1 MKLSSI
7 SIKLILLSFVL
18 LLSPLSAR
26 DEVGHFGDTIH
37 NVSIQISPF
46 DAECKINGLVVVPNE
61 VDKLP
66 AGDYTVVLNKNG
78 YKSYTNKFT
87 VSADNRHFLFIMEAE
102 KITGLLIKTD
112 PPGAS
117 VYIDGN
123 LKGTSDAGF
132 LLPIKKYKVK
142 VELEK
147 YLPVEQ
153 EIDGTQP
160 AKLYTLNLK
169 LQKNTGFLKINSNMK
184 DLIVEIDGEVIDQ
197 QLQYELVSGN
207 HSIRVTAANC
217 SEYSTQVTI
226 SRGKTTSIKA
236 NLEKLTGEVILNV
249 IPSDALVMIGVA
261 NYENARKFELEPGTY
276 KMHLSSDLYDSK
288 TINLVVQKGKTT
300 RLNVQLPKNS
310 GHVLL
315 TRRPE
320 SAKILVDG
328 KDYGTTDKIELRSG
342 NYLLQAEV
350 DSSYYPFA
358 ENIVITKNKTTNLKV
373 DVKRRKGVFL
383 FNSVPYNTRVRLLQ
397 KGETKF
403 EFNGTGIIEE
413 LPIGKYNLIV
423 QSPGYKSIREEIT
436 IVEGKNYIL
445 DLKLEQGVDEI
456 LRTET
461 TAIPAFLKRVDGGY
475 FSMGATPDQ
484 GIGTKM
490 ELPVRIVA
498 VNMFYIGTT
507 EVTQALWNEV
517 MGENPSH
524 FKTDQI
530 NSSLPVEN
538 ISWLEAV
545 KFCNK
550 LSEKEGLTPAYKI
563 ENEVVSCNF
572 EANGYRLPTEAEWEY
587 AARGDDTTAQFK
599 FSGSRKVEEVAWIKS
614 NSEKKTH
621 PVAQKSPNKNGLYD
635 MTGNVAELCN
645 DFYDKYNPTDLLNPK
660 GPQTGKKISIRGGS
674 WNSIDGKARIS
685 ARESNGT
692 GARKSTTGLRL
703 VRSSL

>member
-1 MKLSSI
+1 MKLYTI
-7 SIKLILLSFVL
+7 SIKLILLAFVL
-18 LLSPLSAR
+18 FKSPLFAGI
-26 DEVGHFGDTIH
+26 EVRQTSDSIH
-37 NVSIQISPF
+37 NVTVQISPF
-46 DAECKINGLVVVPNE
+46 DAECTINGEVVDPGKI
-61 VDKLP
+61 DKLQK
-66 AGDYTVVLNKNG
+66 GVNVVKLTKNG
-78 YKSYTNKFT
+78 YKTYSNKFN
-87 VSADNRHFLFIMEAE
+87 VYEDDRNFLFIMEPE
-102 KITGLLIKTD
+102 KITGLLVKTD

-117 VYIDGN
+117 VYIDGD

-132 LLPIKKYKVK
+132 LLPIKKYKVR

-184 DLIVEIDGEVIDQ
+184 DLIVEIDGEVTDQ

-217 SEYSTQVTI
+217 SEYTSQVTI

-249 IPSDALVMIGVA
+249 VPSDALVMIGVA
-261 NYENARKFELEPGTY
+261 NYENARKFELEPGKY
-276 KMHLSSDLYDSK
+276 RMHLSSDLYDSK
-288 TINLVVQKGKTT
+288 TIDLVVVKGKTQ
-300 RLNVQLPKNS
+300 RMNVQLVKNAGTLS
-310 GHVLL
+310 L
-315 TRRPE
+315 TRKPDT
-320 SAKILVDG
+320 AVIHIDH
-328 KDYGTTDKIELRSG
+328 KDYGTSDKIELRPG
-342 NYLLQAEV
+342 NYILSAFV
-350 DSSYYPFA
+350 DSSYQQFM
-358 ENIVITKNKTTNLKV
+358 ENITITKNKTTNFKV

-383 FNSVPYNTRVRLLQ
+383 FNSIPYNTRVRLLQ
-397 KGETKF
+397 RGETKF

-413 LPIGKYNLIV
+413 LPVGEYNLVV
-423 QSPGYKSIREEIT
+423 QSPGHKSIREKMVIL
-436 IVEGKNYIL
+436 EGKNYSL

-461 TAIPAFLKRVDGGY
+461 TVSPTYLKKIDGGY
-475 FSMGATPDQ
+475 FFMGATTEQ
-484 GIGTKM
+484 GSGTRM
-490 ELPVRIVA
+490 ELPVRTVA

-517 MGENPSH
+517 MGENPSR
-524 FKTDQI
+524 FKTELT
-530 NSSLPVEN
+530 NYTLPVEN

-545 KFCNK
+545 KFCNI

-563 ENEVVSCNF
+563 ENDSVLCDF
-572 EANGYRLPTEAEWEY
+572 ETNGFRLPTEAEWEY

-599 FSGSRKVEEVAWIKS
+599 FSGSRNADEVAWIKS

-645 DFYDKYNPTDLLNPK
+645 DFYEKYNTADLLNPK

-674 WNSIDGKARIS
+674 WNSTDGKARVS
-685 ARESNGT
+685 ARDSNGT
-692 GARKSTTGLRL
+692 GARNSTTGLRL
-703 VRSSL
+703 VRSSQ

>member
-26 DEVGHFGDTIH
+26 NEVRHFGDTIH
-37 NVSIQISPF
+37 SVSIQISPF
-46 DAECKINGLVVVPNE
+46 DAECKINGSVVVPNE

-87 VSADNRHFLFIMEAE
+87 VSANNRHFLFIMEAE

-249 IPSDALVMIGVA
+249 MPTDVLVMIGVA

-288 TINLVVQKGKTT
+288 TIDLVVQKGKTT

-320 SAKILVDG
+320 SAKILIDG

-383 FNSVPYNTRVRLLQ
+383 FNSIPYNTRVRLLQ

-413 LPIGKYNLIV
+413 LPIGKYIFIV

-461 TAIPAFLKRVDGGY
+461 TTIPAFLKRVDGGY

-484 GIGTKM
+484 GSGTKM

-498 VNMFYIGTT
+498 LNMFYIGTT
-507 EVTQALWNEV
+507 EVTQSLWNEV

-524 FKTDQI
+524 FKTAGAE
-530 NSSLPVEN
+530 NSLPVEN

>member
-18 LLSPLSAR
+18 LLSPLSAG
-26 DEVGHFGDTIH
+26 DEVRRFGDTIH

-46 DAECKINGLVVVPNE
+46 DAECKINGSVVVPNE

-66 AGDYTVVLNKNG
+66 AGDYTVVLTKNG

-87 VSADNRHFLFIMEAE
+87 VSKDNPHFLFIMEAE

-117 VYIDGN
+117 VYIDGE

-132 LLPIKKYKVK
+132 LLPVKKYRVK

-147 YLPVEQ
+147 FLPVEQ

-184 DLIVEIDGEVIDQ
+184 DLIVEIDGEVTDQ
-197 QLQYELVSGN
+197 QLQYELVAGS

-236 NLEKLTGEVILNV
+236 NLEKLTGEVILSV
-249 IPSDALVMIGVA
+249 TPSDALVMIGVA

-288 TINLVVQKGKTT
+288 TINLVVQKGKTQ
-300 RLNVQLPKNS
+300 RLTVQLIKNAGS
-310 GHVLL
+310 LSL

-320 SAKILVDG
+320 STKILIDG

-342 NYLLQAEV
+342 NYLLRAEV
-350 DSSYYPFA
+350 DSSYHPFA
-358 ENIVITKNKTTNLKV
+358 ENITITKNKTTNLKV
-373 DVKRRKGVFL
+373 VVKRRKGVFL
-383 FNSVPYNTRVRLLQ
+383 FNSIPYNTRVRLLQ

-413 LPIGKYNLIV
+413 LPIGEYNLIV

-436 IVEGKNYIL
+436 IVEGKNYVL

-461 TAIPAFLKRVDGGY
+461 TTMPTYLKKIDGGY

-484 GIGTKM
+484 GSGTRM
-490 ELPVRIVA
+490 ELPVRTVA

-507 EVTQALWNEV
+507 EVTQALWNEI

-524 FKTDQI
+524 FKSAGAE
-530 NSSLPVEN
+530 NSLPVEN

-563 ENEVVSCNF
+563 ENELVSCNF
-572 EANGYRLPTEAEWEY
+572 EANGFRLPTEAEWEY
-587 AARGDDTTAQFK
+587 AAKGDDTTAQFK

-614 NSEKKTH
+614 NSDKKTH

-645 DFYDKYNPTDLLNPK
+645 DFYDKYNPADLLNPK
-660 GPQTGKKISIRGGS
+660 GPQAGKKISIRGGS

>member
-1 MKLSSI
+1 MKLYFN
-7 SIKLILLSFVL
+7 SIKLIVLSFVL
-18 LLSPLSAR
+18 FGSQLFAG
-26 DEVGHFGDTIH
+26 DEVQQLGDTIH

-46 DAECKINGLVVVPNE
+46 DAECKINGSVVIPNE
-61 VDKLP
+61 IEKLP
-66 AGDYTVVLNKNG
+66 AGDYSVILNKNG
-78 YKSYTNKFT
+78 YKSYSNKFK
-87 VSADNRHFLFIMEAE
+87 VSNDNRHFLFIMEPE
-102 KITGLLIKTD
+102 KITGLLVKTD

-117 VYIDGN
+117 VYIDGE

-132 LLPIKKYKVK
+132 LLPIKKYRVK

-153 EIDGTQP
+153 DIDGTQP

-184 DLIVEIDGEVIDQ
+184 DLIVEIDGEVTDQ
-197 QLQYELVSGN
+197 QSQYELVSGN
-207 HSIRVTAANC
+207 HSVRVTAANC

-226 SRGKTTSIKA
+226 ARGKTTSIKA

-261 NYENARKFELEPGTY
+261 NYENARKIELEPGTY

-288 TINLVVQKGKTT
+288 TIDLVVQKGKTN
-300 RLNVQLPKNS
+300 RLNVQLVKNAGFVS
-310 GHVLL
+310 LM
-315 TRRPE
+315 RRPE
-320 SAKILVDG
+320 TAKILIDG
-328 KDYGTTDKIELRSG
+328 KDYGATDKIELRSG
-342 NYLLQAEV
+342 SYLLRAEV

-358 ENIVITKNKTTNLKV
+358 ENITVSKNKTTNLKV

-383 FNSVPYNTRVRLLQ
+383 FNSIPFNTRVKLLQ
-397 KGETKF
+397 NGETKF
-403 EFNGTGIIEE
+403 EFKGTGIIEE
-413 LPIGKYNLIV
+413 LPIGRYIV
-423 QSPGYKSIREEIT
+423 TVESPGHKSVRSEMVIKEN
-436 IVEGKNYIL
+436 KNYVL

-461 TAIPAFLKRVDGGY
+461 TATPVFLKKIDGGY

-484 GIGTKM
+484 GSGTRM
-490 ELPVRIVA
+490 ELPVRTVA

-507 EVTQALWNEV
+507 EVTQAVWSEI
-517 MGENPSH
+517 MGENPSR
-524 FKTDQI
+524 FKADQATG
-530 NSSLPVEN
+530 SLPVEN
-538 ISWLEAV
+538 ISWIEAV

-563 ENEVVSCNF
+563 ENDSFLCDF
-572 EANGYRLPTEAEWEY
+572 EANGFRLPTEAEWEY
-587 AARGDDTTAQFK
+587 AARGDDTTAQFR
-599 FSGSRKVEEVAWIKS
+599 FAGSRNADAVAWIKS
-614 NSEKKTH
+614 NSDKKTH

-645 DFYDKYNPTDLLNPK
+645 DFFDRYNPSDLLNPK
-660 GPQTGKKISIRGGS
+660 GAQTGKKISIRGGS
-674 WNSIDGKARIS
+674 WNSTDGKARIS

-703 VRSSL
+703 ARSSR

>member
-1 MKLSSI
+1 MKLYSI
-7 SIKLILLSFVL
+7 SIKLILVSFVL
-18 LLSPLSAR
+18 LSFPLFAGEGVQR
-26 DEVGHFGDTIH
+26 YGDTIH

-46 DAECKINGLVVVPNE
+46 DAECKINGSVVVPNE

-66 AGDYTVVLNKNG
+66 AGDYTVVLTKNG

-87 VSADNRHFLFIMEAE
+87 VSKDNRHFLFIMEPE
-102 KITGLLIKTD
+102 KITGLLVKTD
-112 PPGAS
+112 PSGAS
-117 VYIDGN
+117 VYIDGEF
-123 LKGTSDAGF
+123 KGTSDAGF
-132 LLPIKKYKVK
+132 LLPVKKYKVK

-184 DLIVEIDGEVIDQ
+184 DLIVEIDGEVTKQ
-197 QLQYELVSGN
+197 ETQYELVSGN
-207 HSIRVTAANC
+207 HSVRVTAANC
-217 SEYSTQVTI
+217 SEYTTQVAI

-236 NLEKLTGEVILNV
+236 NLEKLTGEVILYV
-249 IPSDALVMIGVA
+249 TPSDASVVIGVA
-261 NYENARKFELEPGTY
+261 NYENARKFELEPGNY
-276 KMHLSSDLYDSK
+276 KMFLSSDLYDTK
-288 TINLVVQKGKTT
+288 TIDLIVQKGKTQ
-300 RLNVQLPKNS
+300 RLNVQLVKNAGMLS
-310 GHVLL
+310 M
-315 TRRPE
+315 TRKPE
-320 SAKILVDG
+320 TAKILIDG
-328 KDYGTTDKIELRSG
+328 RDYGTTDKIELRSG
-342 NYLLQAEV
+342 SYHLQAEV
-350 DSSYYPFA
+350 DSSYHPFA
-358 ENIVITKNKTTNLKV
+358 ENITITKNKTTNLKV

-383 FNSVPYNTRVRLLQ
+383 FNSIPYNTRVRLLQ

-413 LPIGKYNLIV
+413 LPIGKYVLLV
-423 QSPGYKSIREEIT
+423 ESPGYKSVRSEIV
-436 IVEGKNYIL
+436 ILEGKNYSL

-461 TAIPAFLKRVDGGY
+461 TASPALLKRIDGGY
-475 FSMGATPDQ
+475 FSMGATREQ
-484 GIGTKM
+484 GSGTRM
-490 ELPVRIVA
+490 ELPVRTVA

-507 EVTQALWNEV
+507 EVTQSLWNEV
-517 MGENPSH
+517 MGENPSQ

-550 LSEKEGLTPAYKI
+550 LSEKEGLTPCYKI
-563 ENEVVSCNF
+563 DEATVSCNF

-587 AARGDDTTAQFK
+587 AARGDDTSAQFR
-599 FSGSRKVEEVAWIKS
+599 FSGSENVEEVAWIKS
-614 NSEKKTH
+614 NSDKKTH

-645 DFYDKYNPTDLLNPK
+645 DYFEKYNPADLLNPK
-660 GPQTGKKISIRGGS
+660 GPETGKKISIRGGS
-674 WNSIDGKARIS
+674 WNSIDEKARIS
-685 ARESNGT
+685 ARESNGK

-703 VRSSL
+703 ARTNR